1 MTDKQKKVLL
11 LSLLA
16 YTIGGFLFA
25 VGIMLNTAITIITF
39 YIIGLAMILSG
50 ILCLF
55 NNYKLDKA
63 TKLYLYLSF
72 IGIALAIFISVATYN
87 QL

>member
-25 VGIMLNTAITIITF
+25 VGIMLDTMITIITF
-39 YIIGLAMILSG
+39 YIIGLTMILSG

-55 NNYKLDKA
+55 NNYKLEKI
-63 TKLYLYLSF
+63 TKLYLYLSC
-72 IGIALAIFISVATYN
+72 IGIALALFISFAAYN